1 MAMAVGGGGGTKS
14 SMSEINMTPMIDVLL
29 VLLVIFMIAQP
40 LLQRSID
47 VQLPIEQQEN
57 TAPSTPIVLEIDAQG
72 RMNINTRPVTKE
84 NLADRL
90 NEIYGGRPDKVLFV
104 KASGEILYQDV
115 IVVMDAARGAGVEV
129 LGAMLPQPAGSQPA
143 AAPAVPS

>member
-1 MAMAVGGGGGTKS
+1 MGVGGKSGG

-47 VQLPIEQQEN
+47 VQLPIEQEEEP
-57 TAPSTPIVLEIDAQG
+57 TTPSTPIVLEIDARG
-72 RMNINTRPVTKE
+72 NMNINTRPVTKDG
-84 NLADRL
+84 LSDRL
-90 NEIYGGRPDKVLFV
+90 DEIYSARPDKVLFV
-104 KASGEILYQDV
+104 KASGEVLYQDV

-129 LGAMLPQPAGSQPA
+129 LGAMLPAPAGQPA
-143 AAPAVPS
+143 AAVPS